1 MPKINGSGA
10 PSLSKHG
17 FECKKKKKKKLRNQ
31 NRGEK
36 RGRLPAKYSHKFMVA
51 KCSIIWAREDHKQF
65 YSSV

>member
-1 MPKINGSGA
+1 MVQVLLVLASMGSNA
-10 PSLSKHG
+10 
-17 FECKKKKKKKLRNQ
+17 KKKKKKLRNQ